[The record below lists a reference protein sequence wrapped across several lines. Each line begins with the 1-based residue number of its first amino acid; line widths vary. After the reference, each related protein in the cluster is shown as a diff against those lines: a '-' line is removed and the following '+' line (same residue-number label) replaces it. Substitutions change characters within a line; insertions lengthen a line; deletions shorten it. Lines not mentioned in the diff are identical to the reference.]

1 MIVFRKF
8 LPLNYFYSYYWIY
21 IILYCI
27 SLLDYKLQEGKY
39 SVLFI
44 FIFSTKYLMKKP
56 KKKKLDFYSKNK
68 VIGTFLFLLLKQYTL
83 KNYWVIF
90 I

>member
-1 MIVFRKF
+1 MNVFSKF

-27 SLLDYKLQEGKY
+27 SLLYYKLQEGKY

-56 KKKKLDFYSKNK
+56 KKKKKEK
-68 VIGTFLFLLLKQYTL
+68 KIRFLE
-83 KNYWVIF
+83 
-90 I
+90 